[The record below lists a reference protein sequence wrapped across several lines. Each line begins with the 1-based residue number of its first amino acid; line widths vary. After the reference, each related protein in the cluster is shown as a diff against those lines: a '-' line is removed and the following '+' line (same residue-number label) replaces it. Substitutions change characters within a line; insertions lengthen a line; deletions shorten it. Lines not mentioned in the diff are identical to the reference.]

1 MKVVVV
7 EDEHLTALF
16 LKETLE
22 ALDCQVVK
30 QFEDGRAAL
39 DFVADHP
46 VDLVIMDVELEGEL
60 NGIQAA
66 VEIRSRFSIP
76 SVFITSHNDS
86 NTIREAMQAEPLGYV
101 IKPISAS
108 HVESIVGVVKGLLS
122 KGPAP
127 GPEGAVSELT
137 QLGDGYSYNYD
148 SKNLFHDGAPVD
160 LTSSE
165 LKLFDLCLRRHGN
178 IVPHSVIDEYVWD
191 GKIVTDSTRRGL
203 FHRLRKKLDN
213 KLFETVIGVG
223 CRITLLKR

>member
-22 ALDCQVVK
+22 ALACQVMGL
-30 QFEDGRAAL
+30 FEDGSAVL
-39 DFVADHP
+39 DFVKESP
-46 VDLVIMDVELEGEL
+46 VDLVIMDVELEGEI

-66 VEIRSRFSIP
+66 VELRSRFDIP

-86 NTIREAMQAEPLGYV
+86 NTIREAMLAEPLGYV

-122 KGPAP
+122 KKRASVPQNSDAEATP
-127 GPEGAVSELT
+127 
-137 QLGDGYSYNYD
+137 LGDGYSYNYD
-148 SKNLFHDGAPVD
+148 SKNLFHNGVPID
-160 LTSSE
+160 LTASE

-178 IVPHSVIDEYVWD
+178 IVPHSVIDEYVWE
-191 GKIVTDSTRRGL
+191 GKVVTDSTRRGL
-203 FHRLRKKLDN
+203 FHRLRGKLN
-213 KLFETVIGVG
+213 NRLFETVIGIG
-223 CRITLLKR
+223 CRITLP